1 MNDILDNI
9 LATAKSGQ
17 TFLRRYDGISAQTEA
32 NTDMAE
38 YFGRIEAISLTMS
51 VHPGNHDSMPH
62 NRVIVLYKV
71 I

>member
-1 MNDILDNI
+1 MNNFLDNI

-17 TFLRRYDGISAQTEA
+17 TFLRQYNGISAQTEA

-38 YFGRIEAISLTMS
+38 YFGRIEAISITMRQ
-51 VHPGNHDSMPH
+51 H